1 MYEFSI
7 YNSLPKVHPI
17 EDVLYFF
24 HVFAIMAIA
33 GKTCTKSLPT
43 TEDNEGLIRND
54 KMPLQNFESGMGA
67 CCSLGGRE
75 IDTHDAY
82 IIHPTIVD
90 ASFHL
95 GTTFERGGHKAL
107 SHHSTMVPASLSAYT
122 HVSIMPNVRLEEVWT
137 TVGNMIKQTHDAAI
151 SSYNI
156 RRCNN
161 IAEASVTDLLAKSMR
176 GPYQSIDTKHEQLR
190 YTLQWKAVDA
200 STSQSRDKDQ
210 SLSHHMAWRKV
221 SGVGHLLWQA
231 KSKSK
236 VSSLQS
242 TAMSLQVLQTILG
255 EEGPENDHYQVLST
269 LDRSALLGSYEGLYK
284 AMATEASLG
293 LVRTAAQE
301 RPGLIWQALSK
312 SPLASS
318 VKATS
323 PSNDI
328 FGSHQSESIIFRQ
341 QVLSAKEDGVLCGP
355 ELLDSMLVTG
365 GTGELGI
372 LLCLQAAS
380 YQARY
385 VVLTSRS
392 GRVAHKSVAQIAAM
406 KHTIIARGDIGCT
419 DEARCCFMPHN
430 DALPKVVM
438 HAGTCTSLLGLRCAK
453 HASPPFIIMC

>member
-1 MYEFSI
+1 MYDFSI
-7 YNSLPKVHPI
+7 YNSLPNVHPI

-33 GKTCTKSLPT
+33 EKTWAKSLPT

-54 KMPLQNFESGMGA
+54 KTPLQSFESGMGA

-95 GTTFERGGHKAL
+95 GTTFDRGGHKAVG
-107 SHHSTMVPASLSAYT
+107 HHSTMVPASLLAYT
-122 HVSIMPNVRLEEVWT
+122 HVSIMPNVRTEEVWT
-137 TVGNMIKQTHDAAI
+137 TVGNMTKQAHDATI

-176 GPYQSIDTKHEQLR
+176 VPYQSIDTKHEQLK

-200 STSQSRDKDQ
+200 STSQNRDKDQ
-210 SLSHHMAWRKV
+210 SLSHHVAWRKV
-221 SGVGHLLWQA
+221 SGFGHLLWQA

-236 VSSLQS
+236 VSVSSLQS
-242 TAMSLQVLQTILG
+242 IAMSLQVLQTILG
-255 EEGPENDHYQVLST
+255 EEGPKNDHYQVLST
-269 LDRSALLGSYEGLYK
+269 LDRSVLLGSYEGLYK
-284 AMATEASLG
+284 AMAIEASLG
-293 LVRTAAQE
+293 LLRTAAQE
-301 RPGLIWQALSK
+301 RPGFIWQALSK
-312 SPLASS
+312 SPLSPF

-323 PSNDI
+323 PLNDI

-355 ELLDSMLVTG
+355 E
-365 GTGELGI
+365 
-372 LLCLQAAS
+372 
-380 YQARY
+380 
-385 VVLTSRS
+385 
-392 GRVAHKSVAQIAAM
+392 H
-406 KHTIIARGDIGCT
+406 
-419 DEARCCFMPHN
+419 
-430 DALPKVVM
+430 
-438 HAGTCTSLLGLRCAK
+438 
-453 HASPPFIIMC
+453 